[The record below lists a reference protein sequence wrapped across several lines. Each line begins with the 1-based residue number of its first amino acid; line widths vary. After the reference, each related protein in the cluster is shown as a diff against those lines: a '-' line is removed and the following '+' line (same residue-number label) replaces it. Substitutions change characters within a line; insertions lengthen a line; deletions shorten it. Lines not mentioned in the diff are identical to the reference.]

1 MWSFHYFAFPSPAV
15 KVNLVPQLK
24 EQNRHGEW
32 RQMEKEWAKEL
43 DKGRDVE
50 VEILVEYSGD
60 RSTPKTL
67 FSTTTINGVEQTPQK
82 FRN

>member
-32 RQMEKEWAKEL
+32 RQMEKEWAKEQ

-50 VEILVEYSGD
+50 VEILVEYTDDGSTPSLL
-60 RSTPKTL
+60 RST
-67 FSTTTINGVEQTPQK
+67 FTIDGVRQEPLE
-82 FRN
+82 FYN